1 MGEQTMMQGMDADKA
16 ALLEAGLAKIRER
29 FIASLEDR
37 IESFCTL
44 LERLEDPE
52 TEESACMEIRAQAHK
67 LHGICGSVGQPR
79 MGALAAQLEQH
90 IDTLLAGERPLNT
103 DFVDDLLNA
112 LLDEM
117 EQNVD
122 GA

>member
-1 MGEQTMMQGMDADKA
+1 MMQGMDASKA
-16 ALLEAGLAKIRER
+16 ALLEAGLAKIRAR
-29 FIASLEDR
+29 FIESLEDR
-37 IESFCTL
+37 IESFCGL
-44 LERLEDPE
+44 LEQLEDPA
-52 TEESACMEIRAQAHK
+52 TEESACMEICAQAHK

-79 MGALAAQLEQH
+79 MGALAAQVEHH
-90 IDTLLAGERPLNT
+90 IDSLLAGPRPLNT
-103 DFVDDLLNA
+103 DFVDELLNA

>member
-1 MGEQTMMQGMDADKA
+1 MMQGMDASKA
-16 ALLEAGLAKIRER
+16 ALLEAGLAKIRAR
-29 FIASLEDR
+29 FIESLEDR
-37 IESFCTL
+37 IDGFCAQ
-44 LERLEDPE
+44 LERLEDPATAE
-52 TEESACMEIRAQAHK
+52 AACMDIRADAHK

-79 MGALAAQLEQH
+79 MGALAAQVEHH
-90 IDTLLAGERPLNT
+90 IDSLMAGPRPLNT
-103 DFVDDLLNA
+103 DFVDELLNA

>member
-1 MGEQTMMQGMDADKA
+1 MMQGMDASKA

-37 IESFCTL
+37 IDDFCAQ
-44 LERLEDPE
+44 LECLEDPATAE
-52 TEESACMEIRAQAHK
+52 AACTEIRAQAHK

-79 MGALAAQLEQH
+79 MGALAAQVEQH
-90 IDTLLAGERPLNT
+90 IDTLLAGPRPLNT
-103 DFVDDLLNA
+103 DFVDELLNA